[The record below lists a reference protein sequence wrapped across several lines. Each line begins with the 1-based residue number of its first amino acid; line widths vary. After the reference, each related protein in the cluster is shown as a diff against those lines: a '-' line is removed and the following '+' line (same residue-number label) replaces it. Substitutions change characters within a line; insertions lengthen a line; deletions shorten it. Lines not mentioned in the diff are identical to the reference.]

1 MSKSKKKPGQ
11 PHSLARKREQQR
23 ASKREET
30 KPEEEQIDMGLELR
44 KAAAQMRRNKSQ
56 IEDGTTYASQ
66 KRRSREQS
74 PGRTD
79 GVSYG

>member
-1 MSKSKKKPGQ
+1 MSKGKKKPGQ
-11 PHSLARKREQQR
+11 PHSLARKRQQR
-23 ASKREET
+23 NSKQEES
-30 KPEEEQIDMGLELR
+30 KLEEEPIDMDLELR
-44 KAAAQMRRNKSQ
+44 KAYAQMRRNKAA